1 MIVLGWLL
9 CHAAFVHA
17 IEAGSGTPPG
27 QTGSRSWIELLL
39 RQPSQWF
46 EQGGLWLKLLGA
58 FFLGMALN
66 LTPCVYP
73 MIPVTVA
80 FFSSQAAGRGR
91 RVIQLALLYVLGLS
105 LQYALLGLLA
115 ARTGML
121 FGSWLQQPSVLFGIA
136 VVIVALACSMF
147 GLYEL
152 RLPHAVVQR
161 FGRASSGRW
170 GAFVMGMVVGVIAA
184 PCVGPLV
191 LSLLLVVSQLAHPL
205 TGFLLF
211 FALGLGMGLPYVFL
225 ALAARRVSRWP
236 KAGPWLVWSKRV
248 LGVVLLGLA
257 LYVLKPLLPARLLH
271 VLVLGLLIG
280 SGVYLGWLEPT
291 RAHRSQ
297 LRWIR
302 RVVGTGLIVAA
313 IASSW
318 PKPHP
323 VPMVPWIPYSDAAF
337 EHAQREQRPI
347 VVDVYAD
354 WCLPCVE
361 MDHVTFRHPEVV
373 EAVAQVAM
381 LRVDVTRGA
390 SDDVAAFL
398 SHRKIYGAPTML
410 FIDRTGHERL
420 DLRLTGFAGPEEF
433 LERLQRMLEDSSQR

>member
-1 MIVLGWLL
+1 MIRGLLLIIAGLLMWPAVLAAQETSAAPPLGWLGDTIRQHGL
-9 CHAAFVHA
+9 GV
-17 IEAGSGTPPG
+17 G
-27 QTGSRSWIELLL
+27 LL
-39 RQPSQWF
+39 
-46 EQGGLWLKLLGA
+46 A
-58 FFLGMALN
+58 VFLGGIALN
-66 LTPCVYP
+66 VTPCVYP
-73 MIPVTVA
+73 MIPVTIA
-80 FFSSQAAGRGR
+80 FFSSQAAGEVK
-91 RVIQLALLYVLGLS
+91 RVRQLALLYVLGLS
-105 LQYALLGLLA
+105 LHYALLGLLA
-115 ARTGML
+115 AKTGML
-121 FGSWLQQPSVLFGIA
+121 FGAWLQRPGVLVAIA
-136 VVIVALACSMF
+136 IVIVALSLSMF

-152 RLPHAVVQR
+152 RVPHALAQR
-161 FGRASSGRW
+161 FGRASSGLW

-191 LSLLLVVSQLAHPL
+191 LSLLLVVSQLAHPV

-280 SGVYLGWLEPT
+280 SGVYLGWLTPT
-291 RAHRSQ
+291 RAHRSR
-297 LRWIR
+297 LLWIR

-313 IASSW
+313 IAGSW
-318 PKPHP
+318 PKPHLA
-323 VPMVPWIPYSDAAF
+323 PMVSWIPYSDAAL

-347 VVDVYAD
+347 VVDIYAD

-373 EAVAQVAM
+373 EAVANVAM

-398 SHRKIYGAPTML
+398 SRQKIYGAPTML

-433 LERLQRMLEDSSQR
+433 LDRLTQILS